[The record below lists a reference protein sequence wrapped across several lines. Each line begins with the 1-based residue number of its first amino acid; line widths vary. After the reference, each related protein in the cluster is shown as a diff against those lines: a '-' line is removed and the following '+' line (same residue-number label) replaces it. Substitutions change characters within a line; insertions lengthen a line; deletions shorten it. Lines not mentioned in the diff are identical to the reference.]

1 MATLSSPG
9 IGSGID
15 IGGIVSKLMSLEQ
28 APLSK
33 VNVRLVELN
42 TQVSAFGA
50 LKSSISTFRDALDK
64 LADLSKFKV
73 YSATSSDAT
82 LLSAS
87 ATSAAGKGIYNIE
100 VQRIAETHR
109 MAASTTYADTGTTT
123 IGTAGD
129 TLTLTA
135 GSKSFTIDIGGKTL
149 ASIRDAINQS
159 AGNTGVTASLLKD
172 DAGYHLSLAANTTGH
187 DGALSA
193 TYSGSD
199 VFALQTLNSD
209 RNGSGGFTTADLD
222 AVVKL
227 ENSFTVTSS
236 SNTLSDA
243 VEGVSM
249 TLIKAGTLTLKID
262 RDTASVQN
270 TVQGFAKSYS
280 DVIALMKKMRG
291 DVQKKDPS
299 ALNSI
304 ESQMRARLSQP
315 ANVDGSFSNVFEV
328 GISTQKNGSLAVNA
342 ATLTSAMNND
352 YEGFAKLFADPTSGV
367 AHSLRALADGF
378 LDNGA
383 FLDTRNQSLQRQI
396 KSQRDE
402 KTRLELRLTATQD
415 RLTKQYNRLDSVIAS
430 LNGTGSALL
439 AQLNAMTASTQQR
452 N

>member
-73 YSATSSDAT
+73 YSATSSDTT

-149 ASIRDAINQS
+149 ASIRDSINQS

-172 DAGYHLSLAANTTGH
+172 DTGYHLSLAANTTGH

>member
-1 MATLSSPG
+1 M
-9 IGSGID
+9 
-15 IGGIVSKLMSLEQ
+15 
-28 APLSK
+28 
-33 VNVRLVELN
+33 
-42 TQVSAFGA
+42 
-50 LKSSISTFRDALDK
+50 
-64 LADLSKFKV
+64 
-73 YSATSSDAT
+73 T
-82 LLSAS
+82 LL
-87 ATSAAGKGIYNIE
+87 
-100 VQRIAETHR
+100 
-109 MAASTTYADTGTTT
+109 
-123 IGTAGD
+123 
-129 TLTLTA
+129 
-135 GSKSFTIDIGGKTL
+135 
-149 ASIRDAINQS
+149 
-159 AGNTGVTASLLKD
+159 
-172 DAGYHLSLAANTTGH
+172 
-187 DGALSA
+187 
-193 TYSGSD
+193 
-199 VFALQTLNSD
+199 
-209 RNGSGGFTTADLD
+209 
-222 AVVKL
+222 
-227 ENSFTVTSS
+227 
-236 SNTLSDA
+236 
-243 VEGVSM
+243 
-249 TLIKAGTLTLKID
+249 KAGTLTLKID

>member
-73 YSATSSDAT
+73 YSATSSDTT

-172 DAGYHLSLAANTTGH
+172 DTGYHLSLAANTTGH

-236 SNTLSDA
+236 SNILSDA